1 MLDQATKF
9 LVDALRLCEFTT
21 LDWLGCAASAFVL
34 LTFCMQSMFRLRL
47 TALLSNIA
55 FISYGWAGRLMP
67 ILVLHCMLLV
77 INSIG
82 LAHALRNWT
91 SVAGDQTRTS
101 MHHQHIS
108 EGATVQLGGDRP
120 MSEEI
125 TRRGNAFIP

>member
-9 LVDALRLCEFTT
+9 LLDALRLCEFTS
-21 LDWLGCAASAFVL
+21 LDWLGCAASACVL

-55 FISYGWAGRLMP
+55 FISYGWVGRLMP
-67 ILVLHCMLLV
+67 ILVLHCMLLL

-91 SVAGDQTRTS
+91 SVAGNQTRTS
-101 MHHQHIS
+101 VHHLNIP
-108 EGATVQLGGDRP
+108 EGVTVQLGG
-120 MSEEI
+120 
-125 TRRGNAFIP
+125 